1 MKHIAGYY
9 PKSPSPCLCL
19 NLRRASRAV
28 TEFYEK
34 VLEPSGIKIT
44 QYSLLRHL
52 EQAEPVTISELAKI
66 MRIDRTTLNRNMK
79 PLIEVAFIEVNVGK
93 DSRSKQVALTQAG
106 KSALHNATRLWD
118 EAQASLQEYLGD
130 AEVAHFKNLVS
141 KLESLMP

>member
-1 MKHIAGYY
+1 M
-9 PKSPSPCLCL
+9 
-19 NLRRASRAV
+19 

-52 EQAEPVTISELAKI
+52 EQTEPVTISELAKI

-79 PLIEVAFIEVNVGK
+79 PLIEEGLIEVKIGE
-93 DSRSKQVALTQAG
+93 DLRSRQVLLTQAG
-106 KSALHNATRLWD
+106 KSALQKATLLWE
-118 EAQASLQEYLGD
+118 EAQASLKEYLGTT
-130 AEVAHFKNLVS
+130 EVDHFNYLVS